1 MSSLRKNFPFL
12 KKIELIQPSSN
23 FDMEKY
29 DVIFTTEKNLDYIY
43 VNRVLEQKNLDDVR
57 HKLRYTQQ
65 NITSKREENNEKE
78 LVDLNQLFSII
89 GNAILV
95 DFKIIPISNKNI
107 FKETVN
113 QVVSYVNSLNP
124 AELANVL

>member
-78 LVDLNQLFSII
+78 LVDLNQLFSI